1 MKIRII
7 FLAASL
13 LSLMMI
19 SACQKTAVTPPASKT
34 TKTDKFLA
42 VIQQADTTITL
53 PQDSIVLSGKA
64 EKATGPIAGYLWSQI
79 SGPNEAKIINES
91 SAAAK
96 ATGLIS
102 GRYSFQ
108 FMVILQSGLTA
119 IDSVSITVKP
129 SDQQTL
135 TLSPSNN
142 PFETNVGIL
151 GGADASNHTSI
162 EEPLSAW
169 TIQGVPITV
178 RNLLKFD
185 LSSIP
190 ANATILSADLIMY
203 SDTIPQNGDLVH
215 ANYGNDNSFTVQQV
229 AAAWDPATVGW
240 FNQPAGLTAN
250 QVLVPNTPQPY
261 LNADINV
268 KDMVSSMITNN
279 ANYGFKLSLKNEVQ
293 YTSRIFCSSYYA
305 DASRHPKLI
314 IKYQSR

>member
-1 MKIRII
+1 MKNRIT

-13 LSLMMI
+13 LCLMMI
-19 SACQKTAVTPPASKT
+19 SACQKTAVNPSASKLANGA
-34 TKTDKFLA
+34 KFLSVA
-42 VIQQADTTITL
+42 EPDTAITL
-53 PQDSIVLSGKA
+53 PQDSIILRGHA
-64 EKATGPIAGYLWSQI
+64 ENATGPIAGYLWSQI
-79 SGPNEAKIINES
+79 SGPNEAHMINES
-91 SAAAK
+91 SATAK
-96 ATGLIS
+96 AKGLIS

-108 FMVILQSGLTA
+108 FMVILQSGLA
-119 IDSVSITVKP
+119 AVDSVVVTVKP
-129 SDQQTL
+129 SDMQTL

-142 PFETNVGIL
+142 PFETNIGVL
-151 GGADASNHTSI
+151 GGVDASNHTSI
-162 EEPLSAW
+162 EEPLCAW

-190 ANATILSADLIMY
+190 SNATILSADLIMY

-215 ANYGNDNSFTVQQV
+215 ANFGNDNSVMVQQV

-240 FNQPAGLTAN
+240 FNQPSGLTAN

-268 KDMVSSMITNN
+268 KDMVSSMVTNN
-279 ANYGFKLSLKNEVQ
+279 SNYGFKLSLVNEVE

-314 IKYQSR
+314 VKYQSR